1 MLGDEFSSE
10 NLWLAEVPITRA
22 AEEGDDGERAIY
34 GLASTGNPDRMGT
47 NIDQASLG
55 RAARRYL
62 KRNGKLFY
70 NHNWAVP
77 IGRATDVN
85 VRDDGLYVR
94 GTIGSGYSVP
104 MSVGMLGASSV
115 GVDDIWSMIRQG
127 ILTSY
132 SIGFDGKPDPEDKDG
147 KRILVNDLYEVSVVS
162 IPANPDAEFA
172 VTRALESFS
181 WGPLATAIAA
191 SRKASGVWLLDEP
204 SAAAAEEEEEGRSG
218 ESLDFAAVMEELKQ
232 CRQFRLI
239 PTTS

>member
-1 MLGDEFSSE
+1 MFGDDSNE

-22 AEEGDDGERAIY
+22 VEESGTDGSERAIY
-34 GLASTGNPDRMGT
+34 GVASTGNKDRMGT
-47 NIDQASLG
+47 NIDQESLG
-55 RAARRYL
+55 RAARRYI
-62 KRNGKLFY
+62 KRSGKLFY
-70 NHNWAVP
+70 NHNWSVP
-77 IGRATDVN
+77 IGRATEVN

-94 GTIGSGYSVP
+94 GAIGRGYHVP
-104 MSVGMLGASSV
+104 MLVGFTGQTI
-115 GVDDIWSMIRQG
+115 GVDDIWEMIQQG
-127 ILTSY
+127 MLTSY
-132 SIGFDGKPDPEDKDG
+132 SIGFDGKPDPEDK

-239 PTTS
+239 PTRS